1 MGGNTLVKK
10 QEMAGMKEEG
20 KESRGTRG
28 KEWGRKKKGGE
39 GRGRGPEERASK
51 GKRMQHLPSHL

>member
-39 GRGRGPEERASK
+39 GRGCPEERASK
-51 GKRMQHLPSHL
+51 GKRTQHLPSHL